1 MRYNNNKNNKN
12 NKNKNYYALLWII
25 PVIIAVFA
33 PGCSSVD
40 YYKKEGMQL
49 FRTGEYDQAV
59 EYFENAVKE
68 NPEKGELKTL
78 LFKAKLNS
86 YYYHLARA
94 RKLREIGKKDDAI
107 REYRMVLD
115 IFPANRRV
123 SDEMNTYI
131 SGQKKRRP
139 PFKSTITP
147 PVTLNLQTKE
157 KITLNLKNKPITQIF
172 KMVGKSYNVNFIFDK
187 DFRDFVYTIE
197 IENIG
202 FYQILNQLCMV
213 GNAEYRVL
221 DSSSVL
227 VYPATTFKKR
237 TFGLRGVK
245 VFYLA
250 NTAAEDAKKLV
261 MTVFRD
267 QQILAQEDKS
277 LNTLIIKADSGTL
290 SAIEKFIYSIDKEK
304 PEVEIDVE
312 ILELNRNLLQSLG
325 ADYGTTLS
333 TLSMGQIERTTDDK
347 GVVTETVLNTPNVN
361 GLGQTNFFI
370 TLPAAAINFLESNDS
385 SRLISKPNLRGID
398 GEDIKFMVGDEIPI
412 PQTQFQAGAAGG
424 ISNIPVTSYKYEN
437 VGVEVKIT
445 PTIHGNGDVTLK
457 IKLTL
462 RFITGVQDNFPLF
475 GKRELESVIRLKEGE
490 TSIVGGFIRDEL
502 RGSLKGFPGLAK
514 IPILGKLFGA
524 TSKDLKQTDLIF
536 SVTPRL
542 IRRMDVSDEDN
553 QAIWANASQGG
564 GGQASPAPGPRDA
577 GPGRR
582 TRGNSVVISPAKRRV
597 RANTVVFFSIQLR
610 STSEIESVSFNGSI
624 SGGSSEITELNGK
637 VAKGAKVLQNHS
649 GDSFDLGYTF
659 EGRTVR
665 NAQLA
670 SLKVKFAE
678 PGNYTVSIG
687 SVTAYSKE
695 KKMIALTGTTSEIE
709 VYGTGDRP
717 DERGARRPPEK
728 RLEKNRNQ

>member
-1 MRYNNNKNNKN
+1 MKYNNKNLNV
-12 NKNKNYYALLWII
+12 YALLWII
-25 PVIIAVFA
+25 PVVIAVFTS
-33 PGCSSVD
+33 GCSSTNF
-40 YYKKEGMQL
+40 YKKEGMQL
-49 FRTGEYDQAV
+49 YRTGEYDKAV
-59 EYFENAVKE
+59 EYFEDAVNKH
-68 NPEKGELKTL
+68 PGKGELKTL
-78 LFKAKLNS
+78 LFKAKLN
-86 YYYHLARA
+86 YYYFHLARA
-94 RKLREIGKKDDAI
+94 RKLRESGKKEDAI

-115 IFPANRRV
+115 VFPENKRI
-123 SDEMNTYI
+123 SDELNSYI
-131 SGQKKRRP
+131 TGQKKKRP
-139 PFKSTITP
+139 AFKSTIVP
-147 PVTLNLQTKE
+147 PVTLNLQTTE

-213 GNAEYRVL
+213 GNAEYRIL
-221 DSSSVL
+221 DPASML
-227 VYPATTFKKR
+227 IYPATTFKKR

-267 QQILAQEDKS
+267 QQILAQEDKN
-277 LNTLIIKADSGTL
+277 LNSLIIKGDSSTL
-290 SAIEKFIYSIDKEK
+290 AEIEKFIYSIDKEK

-312 ILELNRNLLQSLG
+312 ILELNRNLIRSLG

-333 TLSMGQIERTTDDK
+333 TLSMG
-347 GVVTETVLNTPNVN
+347 TVESSDTGTSTVSNSLNVN
-361 GLGQTNFFI
+361 DLGKTNFFI
-370 TLPAAAINFLESNDS
+370 TLPAAAINFLESDDS

-445 PTIHGNGDVTLK
+445 PTIHGSGDVTLK
-457 IKLTL
+457 TKLTI
-462 RFITGVQDNFPLF
+462 RFITGVQDSFPLF

-490 TSIVGGFIRDEL
+490 TSIVGGFIKDEV
-502 RGSLKGFPGLAK
+502 RGSLKGMPFLSK

-524 TSKDLKQTDLIF
+524 TSKDLKQTDLVF

-542 IRRMDVSDEDN
+542 IRRLDVTEEDN
-553 QAIWANASQGG
+553 KAIWANASQGG
-564 GGQASPAPGPRDA
+564 GQSGSAPGPRDS
-577 GPGRR
+577 GPKRQVG
-582 TRGNSVVISPAKRRV
+582 GNAVVISPEKRRV
-597 RANTVVFFSIQLR
+597 RANTTVFFSIKLR
-610 STSEIESVSFNGSI
+610 STSEIESLSFNGSV
-624 SGGSSEITELNGK
+624 SGGNATIEELNGK

-649 GDSFDLGYTF
+649 GESFDLGYTF

-665 NAQLA
+665 NTQLA
-670 SLKVKFAE
+670 SLKVKFTE
-678 PGNYTVSIG
+678 KGNYTVSIG
-687 SVTAYSKE
+687 SVTAYSKD
-695 KKMIALTGTTSEIE
+695 KKMITLNGTTSEIE
-709 VYGTGDRP
+709 VYGADDRP
-717 DERGARRPPEK
+717 DERGGRRPGE
-728 RLEKNRNQ
+728 RNQRDRNQ

>member
-1 MRYNNNKNNKN
+1 MKYNNNYKNRS
-12 NKNKNYYALLWII
+12 YHALLWII
-25 PVIIAVFA
+25 PVVIAVFTA
-33 PGCSSVD
+33 GCSTTS

-49 FRTGEYDQAV
+49 FRTGEYDKAV
-59 EYFENAVKE
+59 EYFENAVKKY
-68 NPEKGELKTL
+68 PGKGELKTL

-94 RKLREIGKKDDAI
+94 RNLREAGKKEESI
-107 REYRMVLD
+107 REYRMVLE
-115 IFPANRRV
+115 IFPDNKRI
-123 SDEMNTYI
+123 SDELNMYI
-131 SGQKKRRP
+131 TGQKMERP

-147 PVTLNLQTKE
+147 PVTLNLQTTE

-172 KMVGKSYNVNFIFDK
+172 QMVGKSYNVNFIFDK

-202 FYQILNQLCMV
+202 FYQVLNQLCMV

-221 DSSSVL
+221 DASSVL
-227 VYPATTFKKR
+227 IYPATTFKKR

-250 NTAAEDAKKLV
+250 NTTAEDAKKLV

-267 QQILAQEDKS
+267 QQILAQEDKN
-277 LNTLIIKADSGTL
+277 LNSLIIKGDSSTL
-290 SAIEKFIYSIDKEK
+290 MEIERFIYTVDKVK
-304 PEVEIDVE
+304 SEVELDVE
-312 ILELNRNLLQSLG
+312 ILELNRNLIQSLG

-333 TLSMGQIERTTDDK
+333 TLSMG
-347 GVVTETVLNTPNVN
+347 TVESSDSGAATVSNSLNVN
-361 GLGQTNFFI
+361 DLGSTNFFI
-370 TLPAAAINFLESNDS
+370 TLPAAAINFFENDDS

-412 PQTQFQAGAAGG
+412 PQTSFASSGAGG

-445 PTIHGNGDVTLK
+445 PTIHGNSDITLK

-462 RFITGVQDNFPLF
+462 RFITGVQDSFPLF

-490 TSIVGGFIRDEL
+490 TSIVGGFVRDEI
-502 RGSLKGFPGLAK
+502 RGSLKGMPGLAK

-524 TSKDLKQTDLIF
+524 SSKDVKQTDLIF
-536 SVTPRL
+536 SITPRL
-542 IRRMDVSDEDN
+542 IRRMEVTEEEN
-553 QAIWANASQGG
+553 KAIWSDPTQGG
-564 GGQASPAPGPRDA
+564 GGAEAGPDPGPREEPSGLRSSGDA
-577 GPGRR
+577 
-582 TRGNSVVISPAKRRV
+582 VVISPAKRRV
-597 RANTVVFFSIQLR
+597 RANSTVFFSIQLR
-610 STSEIESVSFNGSI
+610 STSEIESLSFNGSV
-624 SGGSSEITELNGK
+624 SGGSAVIEELNGK
-637 VAKGAKVLQNHS
+637 IAKGAKVMQNHS

-670 SLKVKFAE
+670 AMKIKFTE

-687 SVTAYSKE
+687 SVTAYSKD
-695 KKMIALTGTTSEIE
+695 KKMITLTGSTSEIE
-709 VYGTGDRP
+709 VYGADDRS
-717 DERGARRPPEK
+717 DERGGRRPGE
-728 RLEKNRNQ
+728 RVERERE